1 MIWRFARKPLKTLT
15 SRRTLPSP
23 APCGSVPDTWVAVY
37 SGDIGNTFGP
47 KGFRDGLQPAG
58 LVVEVPQVMIHE
70 SDEPNV
76 VAHLFDADVL
86 TGEDGTEID
95 LLAVEAD
102 TKPVS
107 RLSR

>member
-1 MIWRFARKPLKTLT
+1 
-15 SRRTLPSP
+15 
-23 APCGSVPDTWVAVY
+23 
-37 SGDIGNTFGP
+37 
-47 KGFRDGLQPAG
+47 
-58 LVVEVPQVMIHE
+58 MIHE